1 MKKQHRKG
9 RVSLPTIAAV
19 LGLALTL
26 LACEDKEKKQTPAE
40 TQTSETEAA
49 AETQQPSQEA
59 AAEKPAEK
67 AGGGFKT
74 VKIGNQTWMAENLN
88 YEVKGSKCG
97 GTNLM
102 ESEESFYLLE
112 DENTEN
118 CDKYGRLYK
127 WATAMALPSDC
138 NDKSCA
144 SQISEK
150 HKGICPSGWHI
161 PSNADWN
168 VLMKFV
174 DPSCSDNSD
183 CAGAGTKLKTTSG
196 WEKTLFEGKS
206 GNGTDDY
213 GFAALPGGEGY
224 SGGDFRGVGNSATW
238 WSASEGSSAV
248 FYTYIRSMSNLYGKV
263 SWYESPKV
271 HFFSIRCIQN

>member
-1 MKKQHRKG
+1 MKKQ
-9 RVSLPTIAAV
+9 LT
-19 LGLALTL
+19 LALVLATTL
-26 LACEDKEKKQTPAE
+26 TFTACEEKKKQDGTTA
-40 TQTSETEAA
+40 TEPAA
-49 AETQQPSQEA
+49 AETQEATQEVVA
-59 AAEKPAEK
+59 EVAEKSAEKPS
-67 AGGGFKT
+67 GDFKT
-74 VKIGNQTWMAENLN
+74 VKIGEQVWMAENLN
-88 YEVKGSKCG
+88 YAAKGSKCG

-118 CDKYGRLYK
+118 CDKYGRLYN

-150 HKGICPSGWHI
+150 HRGICPSGWHI

-196 WEKTLFEGKS
+196 WEKTFFEGKS

-224 SGGDFRGVGNSATW
+224 SGGDFRSVGNSATW

-248 FYTYIRSMSNLYGKV
+248 FYTYIRSMSNLDGKV
-263 SWYESPKV
+263 RWSESPRI
-271 HFFSIRCIQN
+271 HFFSVRCIQN